1 MQTIIYVL
9 GCAFISMAFLY
20 FRSKRVNDRLYD
32 KLEDFI
38 RQRDNLRS
46 ENYNISSTNTVMEKL
61 LEDNKDVLASQQNV
75 IMSQRSE
82 IATNITGIERLKEK
96 ASRIESQKKSSEVKL
111 GLMAENF
118 MPFIRDYPYDH
129 KRFRFLANP
138 VDGIQVTDD
147 AVIFVE
153 FKTGGARLSKS
164 QKFIKDLVTQGKV
177 RFETFRVNEEGSH
190 LKLEANMEDLDGY
203 SKEAVG

>member
-1 MQTIIYVL
+1 MQPLIYVL
-9 GCAFISMAFLY
+9 GCAFIGTAFFY
-20 FRSKRVNDRLYD
+20 FRLRRDNDRLY
-32 KLEDFI
+32 I
-38 RQRDNLRS
+38 RLDDYINQRDTLHSDNTILKETVSRL
-46 ENYNISSTNTVMEKL
+46 STILEEHQDTVEQ
-61 LEDNKDVLASQQNV
+61 QQNV

-82 IATNITGIERLKEK
+82 ISTNITGIARLKEK
-96 ASRIESQKKSSEVKL
+96 ASKIESQKKSSEVKL

-138 VDGIQVTDD
+138 VDGIQVTND

-153 FKTGGARLSKS
+153 FKTGAARLSKS

-177 RFETFRVNEEGSH
+177 RFETFRVNEEGAH
-190 LKLEANMEDLDGY
+190 LKLEADMGDLNEY
-203 SKEAVG
+203 SKQTVG